1 MAGKIRVG
9 IGGWTFEPWRDNFF
23 PKGLPQ
29 KQELHFASRQVTAI
43 EINGTY
49 YGAQKPESFARWHD
63 EAPEDFVFALKASR
77 FTTNRKVLAE
87 SEASITRFL
96 SSGLTELKA
105 KLGPINWQFLPTK
118 AFDPEDFEAF
128 LRLLPKTQDGVAL
141 RHVVEVRHPSFAV
154 PEFPELLRRY
164 GVAAVVAD
172 KPGFPAIHDVTAPFV
187 YARLQAAAEEE
198 ALGYPEAALDR
209 WADRAREWAKGGAPA
224 DLPLLT
230 AAENKPPKARD
241 VFVFMINGFKPKA
254 PHAAKALMARL
265 GT

>member
-1 MAGKIRVG
+1 MPGIRVG
-9 IGGWTFEPWRDNFF
+9 VGGWTFAPWRDNFY

-87 SEASITRFL
+87 SGTSITRFL
-96 SSGLTELKA
+96 SSGLVELKA

-118 AFDPEDFEAF
+118 AFEPEDFEAF
-128 LRLLPKTQDGVAL
+128 LQLLPKTQDGVAL
-141 RHVVEVRHPSFAV
+141 RHVVEVRHPSFCA
-154 PEFPELLRRY
+154 PEFPDMLRRY
-164 GVAAVVAD
+164 GIGVVVAD
-172 KPGFPAIHDVTAPFV
+172 SEKHPAIHDVTAPFV
-187 YARLQAAAEEE
+187 YARLQAAAEDEK
-198 ALGYPEAALDR
+198 LGYPAAALDL
-209 WADRAREWAKGGAPA
+209 WARRAREWAKGGTPD
-224 DLPLLT
+224 DLPLL
-230 AAENKPPKARD
+230 APAEKKPPKARD

-254 PHAAKALMARL
+254 PQAALALLERL
-265 GT
+265 RG

>member
-1 MAGKIRVG
+1 MAAKIRVG

-49 YGAQKPESFARWHD
+49 YGSQKPESFARWHD
-63 EAPEDFVFALKASR
+63 EAPEDFVFSLKASR

-87 SEASITRFL
+87 SEASVARFL
-96 SSGLTELKA
+96 ASGLTELKA

-118 AFDPEDFEAF
+118 QFEPDDFEAF
-128 LRLLPKTQDGVAL
+128 LQLLPKTQDGVAL

-154 PEFPELLRRY
+154 PEFPALLRRY
-164 GVAAVVAD
+164 GIGVVVAD
-172 KPGFPAIHDVTAPFV
+172 SDKHPAIHDVTAPFV
-187 YARLQAAAEEE
+187 YARLQNAAEEE
-198 ALGYPEAALDR
+198 ALGYPEAALDA
-209 WADRAREWAKGGAPA
+209 WAERARIWAKGGVPK
-224 DLPLLT
+224 DLPLL
-230 AAENKPPKARD
+230 APAEAKPPKSRE

-254 PHAAKALMARL
+254 PHAAKALLERL
-265 GT
+265 

>member
-1 MAGKIRVG
+1 MPGIRVG
-9 IGGWTFEPWRDNFF
+9 IGGWTFEPWRDNFY

-87 SEASITRFL
+87 SGASVTRFL
-96 SSGLTELKA
+96 SSGLVELKA

-118 AFDPEDFEAF
+118 AFEPADFEAF
-128 LRLLPKTQDGVAL
+128 LQLLPKQQDGVAL
-141 RHVVEVRHPSFAV
+141 RHVVEVRHPSFCV

-164 GVAAVVAD
+164 GIGVVVAD
-172 KPGFPAIHDVTAPFV
+172 SEKHPAIHDVTAPFV
-187 YARLQAAAEEE
+187 YARLQAAVEEE
-198 ALGYPEAALDR
+198 ALGYPAAALDL
-209 WADRAREWAKGGAPA
+209 WADRARGWAKGGTPK
-224 DLPLLT
+224 DLPLLAPAQKT
-230 AAENKPPKARD
+230 PPKSRE
-241 VFVFMINGFKPKA
+241 VFIFMINGYKPRA
-254 PHAAKALMARL
+254 PRAAMALLERVR
-265 GT
+265 G